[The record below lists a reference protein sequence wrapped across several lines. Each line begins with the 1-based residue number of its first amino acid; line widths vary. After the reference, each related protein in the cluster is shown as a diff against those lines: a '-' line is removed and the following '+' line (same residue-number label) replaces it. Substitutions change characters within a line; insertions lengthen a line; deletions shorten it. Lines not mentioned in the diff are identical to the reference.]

1 MHSDALMEVL
11 AALGGGNGG
20 TGGGGP
26 STETLYGLAAST
38 ARAPCVPLLF
48 RITQLAGE
56 WRHWSRARKRHA
68 RAARKQDEKS
78 AELTRRRQ
86 VRRTAS

>member
-11 AALGGGNGG
+11 AALGGGGG
-20 TGGGGP
+20 AGSHGSGSGAP
-26 STETLYGLAAST
+26 VDTLYGLVGST

-56 WRHWSRARKRHA
+56 
-68 RAARKQDEKS
+68 
-78 AELTRRRQ
+78 
-86 VRRTAS
+86 